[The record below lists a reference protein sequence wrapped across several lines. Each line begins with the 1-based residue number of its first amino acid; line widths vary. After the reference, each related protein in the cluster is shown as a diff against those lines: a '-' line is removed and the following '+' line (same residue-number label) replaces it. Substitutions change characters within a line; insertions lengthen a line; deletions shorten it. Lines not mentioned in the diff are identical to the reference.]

1 MTQRGIAEGAWPKGH
16 QDQRG
21 RDKGAWPKGH
31 RDNGAGPKGH
41 QTKEAGSK
49 GQGQRGRAKGAGT
62 KGQGQR
68 GRAKGAGPKGQDQ
81 RGRTK
86 GAFNTK
92 GAWHYIRDTLF
103 WQHYFIFL
111 VVKMT
116 KYLARADFIYIRQ
129 AFYFLTLPWVI
140 RDKTDLG

>member
-41 QTKEAGSK
+41 QTKGAGSK
-49 GQGQRGRAKGAGT
+49 GQGQRGK
-62 KGQGQR
+62 
-68 GRAKGAGPKGQDQ
+68 AKGAGPKGQEQ

-116 KYLARADFIYIRQ
+116 KYLAPTDFKYVRQ

>member
-41 QTKEAGSK
+41 QTKGAGSK
-49 GQGQRGRAKGAGT
+49 GQGQRGRDKGARP
-62 KGQGQR
+62 KGQG
-68 GRAKGAGPKGQDQ
+68 Q

-116 KYLARADFIYIRQ
+116 KYLAPTDFKYVRQ

>member
-1 MTQRGIAEGAWPKGH
+1 MLKGHGQRGIKTKGAEIKGH
-16 QDQRG
+16 GQRGIGTMGQDQRG
-21 RDKGAWPKGH
+21 TRPKRQGQRGKAKGAGL
-31 RDNGAGPKGH
+31 
-41 QTKEAGSK
+41 K
-49 GQGQRGRAKGAGT
+49 GQGQRGK
-62 KGQGQR
+62 
-68 GRAKGAGPKGQDQ
+68 AKGAGPKGQGQ

-116 KYLARADFIYIRQ
+116 KYLAPTDFKYVRQ

>member
-41 QTKEAGSK
+41 QTKGAGSK
-49 GQGQRGRAKGAGT
+49 GQGQRGK
-62 KGQGQR
+62 
-68 GRAKGAGPKGQDQ
+68 AKGAGPKGQGQ

-92 GAWHYIRDTLF
+92 GALHKR
-103 WQHYFIFL
+103 HFILAALLYFL

-116 KYLARADFIYIRQ
+116 KYLAQTDFKYVRQ

>member
-1 MTQRGIAEGAWPKGH
+1 MLKGHGQRGIKTKGAEIKGH
-16 QDQRG
+16 GQRGIGTMGQDQRG
-21 RDKGAWPKGH
+21 TRP
-31 RDNGAGPKGH
+31 
-41 QTKEAGSK
+41 K
-49 GQGQRGRAKGAGT
+49 GQGQRGK
-62 KGQGQR
+62 
-68 GRAKGAGPKGQDQ
+68 AKGAGPKGQGQ

-116 KYLARADFIYIRQ
+116 KYLAPTDFKYVRQ

>member
-49 GQGQRGRAKGAGT
+49 GQGQRGRDKGARP
-62 KGQGQR
+62 KGQG
-68 GRAKGAGPKGQDQ
+68 Q

-116 KYLARADFIYIRQ
+116 KYLAPTDFKYVRQ

-140 RDKTDLG
+140 RDKTDKH